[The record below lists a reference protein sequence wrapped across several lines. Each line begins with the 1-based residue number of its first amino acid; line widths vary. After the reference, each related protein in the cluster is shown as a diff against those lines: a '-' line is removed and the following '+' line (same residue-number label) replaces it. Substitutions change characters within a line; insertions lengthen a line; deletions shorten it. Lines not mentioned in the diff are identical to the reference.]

1 MAVKVWIPFFD
12 SDKSVLLDKCSM
24 ALRFYPNDPK
34 RCLVQAGLFGVEQKD
49 IPKYEI
55 GKY

>member
-1 MAVKVWIPFFD
+1 MAGKVWIPFFD
-12 SDKSVLLDKCSM
+12 SDKSILLDKCSL

-34 RCLVQAGLFGVEQKD
+34 RCLVQSGLALGVD

-55 GKY
+55 G